1 MYVPHNGDAEDN
13 DASFGTL
20 ENEEKPAMKKP
31 LLLRITAA
39 TLLLA
44 VAGTA
49 TWWYCFRDAPNI
61 QVVTPEDGENGSQGE
76 GTDDTPKTLPEPGDE
91 VFDRMTIS
99 TSGDLPVDPDNRE
112 SNFFPLGQ
120 AGDDSENPELLVP
133 SSDSENYQLPA
144 APVSS
149 GETYTIGDGTGSFTI
164 GDQPLEPGIPAASYS
179 ENDQDDQFQLPYESE
194 AVDRS
199 FDEPDPFPSPMAQS
213 MADSPENTASPDAP
227 GRFQLEG
234 KQIPTLSIEKHAPE
248 EIQVNRIAAFTTTVK
263 NIGTVAAHQVRVIDH
278 IPRGTT
284 LESTTPESSRGVD
297 GSLIWTLGTL
307 QPGEEATVS
316 MKLIPRQ
323 EGEIGSVAMV
333 NFQAEASIRTI
344 STRPQL
350 ILQPSTAEQVLIGQ
364 DITVAI
370 TISNPGSGDATSVV
384 LEADIPSQLRHAAGS
399 ELEYPIGTLR
409 AGETRQ
415 LKLLLHATS
424 AGLIRFPLVARGD
437 GQLEKQHEIT
447 FEVIAPEIQVRVQ
460 GPRIRY
466 LDRPATH
473 MMEVGNSGTATA
485 RNISL
490 VLQLP
495 RGLKFIS
502 TDHHGRYETQQHAV
516 YWQLEELPANV
527 QDMVTVTTVPMEV
540 GSHIMKLD
548 GKADLGITDRFEH
561 VMRVESVPQLL
572 FTIADEEDPIEEG
585 SDTTYEIRVINKG
598 TRTATNVIV
607 GASLPPQMQPI
618 DGIGPTDARVDGQQV
633 IFAPLDRLAPE
644 AEVVYRIQVRGI
656 QAGDHVIRVQII
668 SDDTRVAVSKEES
681 TRVYADN

>member
-1 MYVPHNGDAEDN
+1 MYVPHNGDAEDH

-49 TWWYCFRDAPNI
+49 TWWYCFRDAPDI
-61 QVVTPEDGENGSQGE
+61 QVVTPEDGENGSQEE
-76 GTDDTPKTLPEPGDE
+76 GTDDIPGTLPEPGDE

-164 GDQPLEPGIPAASYS
+164 DDQPLEPGNPAASDPG
-179 ENDQDDQFQLPYESE
+179 NDQSQLPYERE

-199 FDEPDPFPSPMAQS
+199 FDEPDPFPSSIVQS
-213 MADSPENTASPDAP
+213 TADLPENTASPDAP

-248 EIQVNRIAAFTTTVK
+248 EIQVNRMAAFTTTVK

-333 NFQAEASIRTI
+333 NFQAEASIRTV

-350 ILQPSTAEQVLIGQ
+350 VLQPSTAEQVLVGQ

-618 DGIGPTDARVDGQQV
+618 DGIGPTDARVDGQQI

-644 AEVVYRIQVRGI
+644 AEVVYRVQVRGI
-656 QAGDHVIRVQII
+656 QAGDHVIRVQIV